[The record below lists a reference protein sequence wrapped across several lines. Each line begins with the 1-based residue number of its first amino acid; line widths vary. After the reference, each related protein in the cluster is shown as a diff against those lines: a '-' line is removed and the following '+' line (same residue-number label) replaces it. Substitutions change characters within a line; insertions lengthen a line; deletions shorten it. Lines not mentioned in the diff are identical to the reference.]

1 MSFSSIITILFSG
14 AKIGK
19 ILELS
24 KFSSKYLL
32 IGEELDV
39 TGGGD
44 GDGKG
49 ADVRE
54 GDDEVAVFVDAL
66 DGALDTFEG
75 ASEETDALTLTT
87 EEIGIRQEGT
97 LA

>member
-14 AKIGK
+14 AKIG
-19 ILELS
+19 ILLELS
-24 KFSSKYLL
+24 KFWGKYLL
-32 IGEELDV
+32 IWEELDV

-44 GDGKG
+44 GDGQG
-49 ADVRE
+49 ADVWE
-54 GDDEVAVFVDAL
+54 GDDEVAVLVDAL

-75 ASEETDALTLTT
+75 TSEETDALTLTT
-87 EEIGIRQEGT
+87 EEIGIGQEGA